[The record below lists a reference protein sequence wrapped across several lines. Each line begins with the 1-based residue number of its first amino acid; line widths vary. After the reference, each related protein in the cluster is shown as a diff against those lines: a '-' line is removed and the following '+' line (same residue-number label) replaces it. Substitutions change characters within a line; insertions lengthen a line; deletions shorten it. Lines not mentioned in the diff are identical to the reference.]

1 MSRKPICVP
10 PDDSLIEA
18 ARMILSYKIGGL
30 PVVQDDKLLGIISTD
45 ILKAILR
52 FPALDA

>member
-30 PVVQDDKLLGIISTD
+30 PVVQDDKLLGMISTD